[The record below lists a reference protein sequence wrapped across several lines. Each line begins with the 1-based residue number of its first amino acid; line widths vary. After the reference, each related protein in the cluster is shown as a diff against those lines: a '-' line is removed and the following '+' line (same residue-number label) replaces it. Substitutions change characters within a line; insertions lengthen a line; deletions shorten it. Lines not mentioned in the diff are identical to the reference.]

1 MSGRAPPPL
10 NALRTFEVFGRHRSM
25 TRAAAELCVTH
36 GAVSRQIAA
45 LQASLGVTLVTGPR
59 HALTLTDAGAQLA
72 ERLTPAFVVI
82 TDAVEGVR
90 PGAAR
95 EIEISCLGTFALK
108 WLIPRL
114 PGFLEAHPEV
124 RVRLSESY
132 ATVDYRRDR
141 FDGAIRIVEPD
152 QIHARTEATRFLA
165 QYQGPVGAPALMA
178 GLSTLEAVAHAP
190 RLRSATFRRAWPAWS
205 ELAGVALPT
214 ATTEREFAHN
224 HSLVEAAISGLGVA
238 IAPWAF
244 VAPDVIA
251 GRLAAPFGFVERPSW
266 FAFLRPEGRRDAAVD
281 AFRDWLVAEGE
292 RSPSPPI
299 PSTGPGG

>member
-1 MSGRAPPPL
+1 M
-10 NALRTFEVFGRHRSM
+10 
-25 TRAAAELCVTH
+25 
-36 GAVSRQIAA
+36 
-45 LQASLGVTLVTGPR
+45 TLVTGPR
-59 HALTLTDAGAQLA
+59 HALTLTEAGTQLA
-72 ERLTPAFVVI
+72 ERLSPAFGAI
-82 TDAVEGVR
+82 ADAVEGVR
-90 PGAAR
+90 QGVAR

-132 ATVDYRRDR
+132 AAVDYRRDR

-152 QIHARTEATRFLA
+152 QVHARTESTRFLA
-165 QYQGPVGAPALMA
+165 QHQGPVGAPALMA
-178 GLSTLEAVAHAP
+178 KLPTLEAVAQAP
-190 RLRSATFRRAWPAWS
+190 RLRSATFRQAWPVWS
-205 ELAGVALPT
+205 ELVGVASPK

-224 HSLVEAAISGLGVA
+224 HSLVEAAVAGLGVA

-244 VAPDVIA
+244 VTPDVVE

-292 RSPSPPI
+292 RSPPPPI
-299 PSTGPGG
+299 PSTGPGD

>member
-1 MSGRAPPPL
+1 MTGRAPPPL
-10 NALRTFEVFGRHRSM
+10 NALRTFEVFARHASM

-45 LQASLGVTLVTGPR
+45 LQDALGVRLVSGPR
-59 HALTLTDAGAQLA
+59 HALTLTEAGRRLA
-72 ERLTPAFVVI
+72 DQLTPAFGAI
-82 TDAVEGVR
+82 TDAVTQARGEAV
-90 PGAAR
+90 R

-114 PGFLEAHPEV
+114 PGFLDAHPEI

-132 ATVDYRRDR
+132 LPVDFRRDR

-152 QIHARTEATRFLA
+152 QRHARTESTRFLS
-165 QYQGPVGAPALMA
+165 QYQGPVGAPELMSRWATLRALGA
-178 GLSTLEAVAHAP
+178 AP
-190 RLRSATFRRAWPAWS
+190 RLRSATFRQAWAVWAD
-205 ELAGVALPT
+205 LAGVTLGEAP
-214 ATTEREFAHN
+214 EREFAHN
-224 HSLVEAAISGLGVA
+224 HSLVEAAASGLGVA

-244 VAPDVIA
+244 VAPDVMA
-251 GRLAAPFGFVERPSW
+251 GRLVAPFGFVERKSW

-292 RSPSPPI
+292 RSPPPPI
-299 PSTGPGG
+299 PLTGPGC

>member
-45 LQASLGVTLVTGPR
+45 LQALMGVTLVTGPR
-59 HALTLTDAGAQLA
+59 HALTLTEAGAQLA
-72 ERLTPAFVVI
+72 ERLTPAFVAI
-82 TDAVEGVR
+82 ADAVEGVR
-90 PGAAR
+90 QDAAR

-114 PGFLEAHPEV
+114 PDFLETHPEV

-152 QIHARTEATRFLA
+152 QVHARTEATRFLA
-165 QYQGPVGAPALMA
+165 QYQGPVGAPAF
-178 GLSTLEAVAHAP
+178 SAVTQIGSP
-190 RLRSATFRRAWPAWS
+190 WS
-205 ELAGVALPT
+205 QKPVSLLAMEKTPSCASVNRLPT
-214 ATTEREFAHN
+214 TPWW
-224 HSLVEAAISGLGVA
+224 SGC
-238 IAPWAF
+238 
-244 VAPDVIA
+244 
-251 GRLAAPFGFVERPSW
+251 
-266 FAFLRPEGRRDAAVD
+266 
-281 AFRDWLVAEGE
+281 
-292 RSPSPPI
+292 SPVTSV
-299 PSTGPGG
+299 